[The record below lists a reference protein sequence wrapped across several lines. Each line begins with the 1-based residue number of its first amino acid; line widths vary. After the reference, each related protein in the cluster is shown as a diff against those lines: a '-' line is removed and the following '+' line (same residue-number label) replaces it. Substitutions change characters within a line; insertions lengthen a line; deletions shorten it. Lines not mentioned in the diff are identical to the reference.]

1 MMDLSPVQW
10 IAVAAMSSAPLCDE
24 VLDSVI
30 CPVCVVAIVA
40 SSGPYGSVALRS
52 GWLRSGWGVLPV
64 AAVEVRGRW
73 G

>member
-1 MMDLSPVQW
+1 LY
-10 IAVAAMSSAPLCDE
+10 E
-24 VLDSVI
+24 VLGSVI

-52 GWLRSGWGVLPV
+52 GWLRSGWGILPV
-64 AAVEVRGRW
+64 AAVEVRGWW